1 MTLDVL
7 SGGDRSKWEY
17 LLELDVIEFLNYM
30 AFVKDKKAYE
40 EEINGRRNSV

>member
-30 AFVKDKKAYE
+30 AFVKDKKAD
-40 EEINGRRNSV
+40 RKSVV